1 MTPKNWGPKG
11 SAQGTV
17 AMGMDSK
24 VKEAQEGNRVSYQSQ
39 AGDKDG
45 KIQ

>member
-1 MTPKNWGPKG
+1 MTPKNQGPKG

-17 AMGMDSK
+17 AMGADSK
-24 VKEAQEGNRVSYQSQ
+24 VKEAQERNRVSHQSQ
-39 AGDKDG
+39 AGDKNG